1 MNCCKADRNS
11 QTNVLMLSLGDA
23 GKTQLLY
30 SWSNHKFIET
40 TPTIA
45 FNVETI
51 YHQNQRIA
59 IWDIGGQVMIRKYW
73 HHYFQNMKAIFFVID
88 STQRDFKFI
97 QEAKSVLLNLL
108 NNQILA
114 KVPFLI
120 LFNKTDLNNSFTDE
134 EILEEFYLSFDQEQ
148 ISAQYAHQVKVMR
161 SSALQRDYI
170 EEILSWVM
178 EDKIE
183 EPKMKTVESQ
193 QSQYFQDILLD

>member
-1 MNCCKADRNS
+1 MNCCKRNV
-11 QTNVLMLSLGDA
+11 QTNVLMLGLGDA
-23 GKTQLLY
+23 GQTQLLY
-30 SWSNHKFIET
+30 SWSNHIFIET

-73 HHYFQNMKAIFFVID
+73 HHYFQTMKAIFFVID
-88 STQRDFKFI
+88 STQRDFKLI

-108 NNQILA
+108 DNQILA

-134 EILEEFYLSFDQEQ
+134 EILEEFNLRFDQEK
-148 ISAQYAHQVKVMR
+148 ISAKYAHRVKVMR
-161 SSALQRDYI
+161 SSALSRDYI
-170 EEILSWVM
+170 EEILNWVM
-178 EDKIE
+178 EVTK
-183 EPKMKTVESQ
+183 KKNRM
-193 QSQYFQDILLD
+193 